1 MDTLRLVDPAAR
13 EIVTSIAPFDPATQ
27 TAEDHRGFVAGLYTP
42 PSGAPPLSG
51 EVRLIAGG
59 PGQPPVRV
67 LVYRPAAAMSAAPAI
82 LYFHGGGL
90 TAGSPDMMDAAHRQ
104 LAEDNGAV
112 VVAVTYRLA
121 PETPFPGA
129 VEDGCAALDWLFN
142 QAAALGVDTDRI
154 ALMGHSAGGGLAA
167 ATALLARDRGRRRPA
182 AQFLIYPMLDP
193 RTGTPDAVAD
203 NPFTGQFMWTRAANR
218 FGWDALRGGQDIAPE
233 QLGWFGPALAAS
245 VAGLPSTFIAVG
257 ALDLFLEEDAAFALR
272 LAQAGVPVE
281 LHVYPG
287 GVHGFDAAP
296 GRLAEQFAAD
306 LRSALDRWLRRS

>member
-13 EIVTSIAPFDPATQ
+13 EIVTSIAPFDRATQ
-27 TAEDHRGFVAGLYTP
+27 TAYDHRGFVAGLYTP
-42 PSGAPPLSG
+42 PGGAPPLSG

-67 LVYRPAAAMSAAPAI
+67 LVYRPAAAVSAAPAI

-182 AQFLIYPMLDP
+182 AQILVYPMLDP

-218 FGWDALRGGQDIAPE
+218 FGGTRCVAARISRPNSWAGSARPSPPPWRGCPRPSSPWAPSIC
-233 QLGWFGPALAAS
+233 F
-245 VAGLPSTFIAVG
+245 
-257 ALDLFLEEDAAFALR
+257 
-272 LAQAGVPVE
+272 
-281 LHVYPG
+281 
-287 GVHGFDAAP
+287 
-296 GRLAEQFAAD
+296 
-306 LRSALDRWLRRS
+306 LRRTPPSPCVWRRRACPSSCTSTRAGCTASTPRPAEWPSSSPPT